1 MLSTCMNPIL
11 YALINESF
19 RNAFLSIVRPF
30 LSACTKSV
38 AMQTPPPNRFMNG
51 HQALAN
57 FYPPTTLKNGQHKK
71 EVFQ

>member
-19 RNAFLSIVRPF
+19 RNAFLSIARPF

-38 AMQTPPPNRFMNG
+38 AMQNPPLNRFMNG
-51 HQALAN
+51 HQAVAN
-57 FYPPTTLKNGQHKK
+57 FYPSATLKNKRYKK

>member
-19 RNAFLSIVRPF
+19 RNAFLSIIRPF

-38 AMQTPPPNRFMNG
+38 SMHTPPPNRFMNV